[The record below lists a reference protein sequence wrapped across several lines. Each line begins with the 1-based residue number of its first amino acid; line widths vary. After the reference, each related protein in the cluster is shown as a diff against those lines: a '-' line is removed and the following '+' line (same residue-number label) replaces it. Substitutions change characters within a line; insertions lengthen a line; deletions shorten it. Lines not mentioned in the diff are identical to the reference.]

1 MEGQGESKIMA
12 SKRVSSYQAWAP
24 GQVLKSTHNHYY
36 PKYRSRPRGAP
47 SEETERLKIQTPD
60 VVSTR
65 FKDAGQGIGATGQ
78 GTVFTFVYLNRFLY
92 GWFAPR
98 DGAQLSSRARW
109 NMVLTHN
116 CSQDPVPGFT
126 VEPASDD
133 LYVWIVGL
141 YGAPDTIYEVDM
153 SPRAS
158 LLLIGMGGGLGP
170 RVVACGA

>member
-1 MEGQGESKIMA
+1 
-12 SKRVSSYQAWAP
+12 
-24 GQVLKSTHNHYY
+24 
-36 PKYRSRPRGAP
+36 
-47 SEETERLKIQTPD
+47 
-60 VVSTR
+60 
-65 FKDAGQGIGATGQ
+65 
-78 GTVFTFVYLNRFLY
+78 
-92 GWFAPR
+92 
-98 DGAQLSSRARW
+98 
-109 NMVLTHN
+109 MVLTHN